1 MSTAITQRAE
11 LVDPTSNVVGDAAVP
26 ITRSAVVVAKVVG
39 FPPLGFVVIGLR
51 PVLS

>member
-11 LVDPTSNVVGDAAVP
+11 LVDPASNVVDAAVA
-26 ITRSAVVVAKVVG
+26 ITISAAVVG
-39 FPPLGFVVIGLR
+39 FTPLGFVVTGLR